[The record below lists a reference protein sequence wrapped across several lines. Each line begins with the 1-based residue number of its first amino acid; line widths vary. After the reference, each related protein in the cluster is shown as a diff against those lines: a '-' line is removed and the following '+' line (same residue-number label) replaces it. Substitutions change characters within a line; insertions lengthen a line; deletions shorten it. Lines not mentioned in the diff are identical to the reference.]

1 VRIATKNR
9 ASSGRAPQP
18 LSSDSFFSKH
28 EDLCSLLADLFFAMP
43 VDKGPNTLAEIGKI
57 RRTTIPRLGTVVE
70 QLKEAGL
77 NRILE
82 AAKRE
87 NSPEAFKEV
96 LEHLLRL
103 MGLKAPTGVFAPTR
117 IPGRLGRP
125 ISSENERI
133 YLKWIES
140 GKTSLFKNDLAM
152 AVYGKEFNKANGIHR
167 RKMRDKC
174 RRAVERHNERE
185 IAELKQE
192 TAKLQERTDELES
205 ERTKRKE
212 KTRS

>member
-1 VRIATKNR
+1 
-9 ASSGRAPQP
+9 
-18 LSSDSFFSKH
+18 
-28 EDLCSLLADLFFAMP
+28 
-43 VDKGPNTLAEIGKI
+43 
-57 RRTTIPRLGTVVE
+57 
-70 QLKEAGL
+70 
-77 NRILE
+77 
-82 AAKRE
+82 
-87 NSPEAFKEV
+87 
-96 LEHLLRL
+96 

-125 ISSENERI
+125 ISSQNERI

-140 GKTSLFKNDLAM
+140 GKTSLFKNGLAR
-152 AVYGKEFNKANGIHR
+152 AVYGEEFNKANGIHR
-167 RKMRDKC
+167 RIMRDRC

-192 TAKLQERTDELES
+192 TAKLQERTDQLES